1 MRPIAPSIAAA
12 DLALALALATLAG
25 CATGPSLKERQ
36 SAEIHH
42 DLAVEALRAGRP
54 QDAMRE
60 YDEALRLDPD
70 MPQAHLGRGLVL
82 EHGFGRTGEAEAEY
96 RRAIAAKPAY
106 SEAHNNLGQ
115 LLARGG
121 RHEEAIKHFDEAL
134 LSTFYMEPWVA
145 RCNKG
150 QALYRLGRR
159 EEGLAE
165 LRVCVTIQPRYCA
178 GHRELGRLLLG
189 EGKVKES
196 LEELSAYVRH
206 CEKVPDAHLQLGLG
220 QMKAG
225 DLPAARQAFERC
237 EALGGDAAI
246 ADECRKTRL
255 LLQ

>member
-1 MRPIAPSIAAA
+1 MRPTIPSLA
-12 DLALALALATLAG
+12 ALALALATLAA
-25 CATGPSLKERQ
+25 CASGPTVKQRQ

-42 DLAVEALRAGRP
+42 DLAVEALKAGRP

-60 YDEALRLDPD
+60 YDTALKLDPD
-70 MPQAHLGRGLVL
+70 LPQAHLGRGLVL

-96 RRAIAAKPAY
+96 RRAIASKPAY
-106 SEAHNNLGQ
+106 SDAHNNLGQ
-115 LLARGG
+115 LLARTG
-121 RHEEAIKHFDEAL
+121 RYEEAIKHFDEAL

-150 QALYRLGRR
+150 QALYRMGKRDD
-159 EEGLAE
+159 GLAE
-165 LRVCVTIQPRYCA
+165 LRACVTIAPRYCA
-178 GHRELGRLLLG
+178 GRRELGRLLLG

-196 LEELSAYVRH
+196 LEELAAYARH
-206 CEKVPDAHLQLGLG
+206 CEKVPDAHYQLGLA

-225 DLPAARQAFERC
+225 DLPAATQAFERC

-246 ADECRKTRL
+246 ADECRKSRT